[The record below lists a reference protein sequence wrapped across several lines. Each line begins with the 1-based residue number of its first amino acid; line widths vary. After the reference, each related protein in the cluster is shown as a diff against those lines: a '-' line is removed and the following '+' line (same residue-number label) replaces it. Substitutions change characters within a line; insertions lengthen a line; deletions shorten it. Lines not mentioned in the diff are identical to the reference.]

1 MHGIYKM
8 KLATFYLEMNRSHN
22 EQVVGV
28 DLLAKIYSDLQ
39 KNQKQIF
46 SLEKKIM
53 LLNFLAEKH

>member
-1 MHGIYKM
+1 
-8 KLATFYLEMNRSHN
+8 MNRSHN

-46 SLEKKIM
+46 SLEKKKM
-53 LLNFLAEKH
+53 LLNFLVEKH